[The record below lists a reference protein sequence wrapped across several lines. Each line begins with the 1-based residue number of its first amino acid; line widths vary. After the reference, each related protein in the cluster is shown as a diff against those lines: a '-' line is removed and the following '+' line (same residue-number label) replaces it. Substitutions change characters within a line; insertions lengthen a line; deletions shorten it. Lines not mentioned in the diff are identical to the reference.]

1 MRWLDDIT
9 HSVDMNLSELQ
20 ETVKD
25 REPWCVAVHGIAKS
39 WKQLTTEQQLL
50 PLCDFGEN
58 H

>member
-25 REPWCVAVHGIAKS
+25 REPWCVVVHGITKKA
-39 WKQLTTEQQLL
+39 ER
-50 PLCDFGEN
+50 
-58 H
+58 